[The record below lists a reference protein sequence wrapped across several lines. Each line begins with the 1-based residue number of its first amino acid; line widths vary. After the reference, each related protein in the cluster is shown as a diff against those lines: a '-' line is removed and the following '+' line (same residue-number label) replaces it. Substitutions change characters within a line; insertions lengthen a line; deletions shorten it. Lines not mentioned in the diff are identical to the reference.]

1 MDYSRILLRPLVS
14 EKGTFLKETA
24 DKEGRTKVAFFV
36 DRKANKFQIRK
47 AVEDAFAVTVE
58 AVNVVVKKPRSRI
71 FSRGRKRQRG
81 LTPGSKKAYVTLA
94 AGSKIEFFEG
104 V

>member
-1 MDYSRILLRPLVS
+1 MDHTCILLRPLVS

-24 DKEGRTKVAFFV
+24 DKEGRTKVGFFV

-47 AVEDAFAVTVE
+47 AVEEAFAVSVL
-58 AVNVVVKKPRSRI
+58 AVNVLLKKPRTRI
-71 FSRGRKRQRG
+71 FSHGRKRQRG
-81 LTPGSKKAYVTLA
+81 TVSGYKKAYVTLA
-94 AGSKIEFFEG
+94 PGSKIEFFEG

>member
-1 MDYSRILLRPLVS
+1 MDYTQILLRPLIS

-24 DKEGRTKVAFFV
+24 DKGGRTKVVFFV

-47 AVEDAFAVTVE
+47 AVEEAFAVTVE
-58 AVNVVVKKPRSRI
+58 DVNVVVKKPRTRI

-81 LTPGSKKAYVTLA
+81 TAPGYKKAYVTLA
-94 AGSKIEFFEG
+94 SGSKIEFFEG

>member
-1 MDYSRILLRPLVS
+1 MDYSQILLRPLVS
-14 EKGTFLKETA
+14 EKGTFLKEAA

-36 DRKANKFQIRK
+36 NRKANKFQIRK

-58 AVNVVVKKPRSRI
+58 AVNVVVKKPRSRM

-81 LTPGSKKAYVTLA
+81 VAPGYKKAYVTLA